1 MGVLIAARGCRM
13 AKYRATDPKKD
24 HAATAV
30 LTAYETAHDGGLP
43 SVECYRAGVEAWRR
57 AHPDHAAAYAAQQAV
72 SIILE
77 AKTSL
82 RIEEV

>member
-1 MGVLIAARGCRM
+1 M

-24 HAATAV
+24 HAAVAV
-30 LTAYETAHDGGLP
+30 LAAYEAAQNDGLP

-57 AHPDHAAAYAAQQAV
+57 AHPDHAATYAAQQAV
-72 SIILE
+72 NLLLE